1 MPLTCPACK
10 GTLNPAPLNPKCL
23 QCANNHSYDI
33 AKEGYVN
40 LLLAQNKRSKQPG
53 DDATMMACRQAF
65 LNLGHYAFM
74 ATAIAEA
81 LRPLNPTRLLD
92 IGCGEGYYG
101 QQLNQHLGVSITG
114 IDIAKTGVRLAAKR
128 HCYSQLAVASAFD
141 LPLQSASMDAA
152 ISVFAP
158 IGEAEAARV
167 LKPNG
172 VLVAVGPAPQHLRGL
187 AEHVYQQ
194 FKPHN
199 SGFHHLDSHP
209 LFTLLSQQTL
219 EHKVTL
225 QGSEIYNLL
234 TMTPYYWS
242 ATAAQQ
248 QALRQL
254 PSLSTPLAFELKVY
268 RRG

>member
-1 MPLTCPACK
+1 MPFTCPACK
-10 GTLNPAPLNPKCL
+10 GILQPVSPAPKSVR
-23 QCANNHSYDI
+23 CANNHSFDL

-53 DDATMMACRQAF
+53 DDAAMMACRQAF
-65 LNLGHYAFM
+65 LNRGHYAFM
-74 ATAIAEA
+74 ATAIANA
-81 LRPLNPTRLLD
+81 LGPFAPTSVLD

-101 QQLNQHLGVSITG
+101 QQLHQQLTINSIG
-114 IDIAKTGVRLAAKR
+114 IDIAKAGVRLAAKR
-128 HCYSQLAVASAFD
+128 HCYQELAVASAFD
-141 LPLQSASMDAA
+141 LPLANASLDAA

-158 IGEAEAARV
+158 IGETEAARV
-167 LKPNG
+167 LKPKS

-187 AEHVYQQ
+187 AEHIYNQ

-209 LFTLLSQQTL
+209 EFTAINHQTL
-219 EHKVTL
+219 EQTVTL

-248 QALRQL
+248 EALRHI
-254 PSLSTPLAFELKVY
+254 PSLVTPLAFEIKVY
-268 RRG
+268 RRH